1 MEQLHFKTNVQ
12 IKSII
17 GKDLINDDNIA
28 ILELVK
34 NSFDA
39 DAKRVDISFC
49 NLKQNDDSHIKGY
62 SEKTSRLIIQDDGV
76 GMGLA
81 DIRDKWLNIAYSE
94 KKANN
99 RQYNRM
105 MAGAKGV
112 GRFSCDRLGK
122 YLNLYSKKSGEEYVV
137 LRIDWEKF
145 EIDNQATEIQSIAL
159 DYEIISSSELLQR
172 GFTPFEHGVIL
183 EIIKLRSNWV
193 TYSVDNWITDKLT
206 NLKKYLEKLINPNQ
220 AFEKNDFGIYLNA
233 DEFKFENACKEEV
246 DQFIGKI
253 ENTIFR
259 KLDFKTT
266 SIECT
271 TLEDGKQILTT
282 LKDKGETIYWIKE
295 NSDFYPA
302 IKNFKVTLY
311 FLNTYAK
318 AFFTKQTGIRSV
330 DYGSVFLFLNGFR
343 IPPYGE
349 EGDDWLKLEQRRT
362 QGYARFISAR
372 DLVGQIEILDLDDT
386 FKIVSSREGL
396 VKNDNY
402 TLLTDRKIGVF
413 YKVLRRL
420 ERYVVD
426 GLNWDS
432 IPEEDRNKIAEIE
445 KKIITGELTEEKLAF
460 QEDRKIKQWRIYE
473 SIHSIIG
480 ASPKNV
486 IELYINESL
495 IESKIAEEKAIAEKE
510 FEQLLADFENKKISG
525 ELLAQIL
532 RKKATESEELEKQ
545 LSAFSKYTT
554 NEATSKAIIEIQAY
568 KKTIEEQSR
577 IIVLLQ
583 KQLKEKDGEIEH
595 TKKEAAERIA
605 HIEQQKKEEQQKRLE
620 AETAKKII
628 EKELV
633 QKTKQNLFLL
643 SVGALDTDRILK
655 YHHDI
660 RIHAATIHNT
670 IGQILKKANRGTLT
684 SEETT
689 MLIERISR
697 ANDKITSIAQFAT
710 KANYSID
717 ADMITA
723 DIVSYI
729 GEYVNHVLPEFYSEL
744 SIQCTTNS
752 CSRILNFAPLE
763 ASIFIDNLISNT
775 TKFDAKQFDVVFE
788 KNKDSIRMTISDD
801 GNGLSPSINNSDSI
815 FEKGVTTTNG
825 SGLGLYNVAKF
836 VREVLKGTI
845 MVDNNMDKKGF
856 KLIIDF

>member
-1 MEQLHFKTNVQ
+1 MKQLHFKTNVQ

-49 NLKQNDDSHIKGY
+49 NLKHNDDNHVEQY
-62 SEKTSRLIIQDDGV
+62 SDKTSRLIIQDDGI
-76 GMGLA
+76 GMNSI
-81 DIRDKWLNIAYSE
+81 DIQEKWLNIAYSE
-94 KKANN
+94 KKTNS
-99 RQYNRM
+99 RQFNRM

-122 YLNLYSKKSGEEYVV
+122 YLNLYSKKSGDEYIV
-137 LRIDWEKF
+137 LKIDWEKF
-145 EIDNQATEIQSIAL
+145 EIDNRETEIQSIPL
-159 DYEIISSSELLQR
+159 DYEIISNSQLLQR
-172 GFTPFEHGVIL
+172 GFAPFEHGVIL

-193 TYSVDNWITDKLT
+193 IYNVDNWLTDKLT

-233 DEFKFENACKEEV
+233 DEFEFENACKEEV

-282 LKDKGETIYWIKE
+282 LRDKGETIYWIKE

-445 KKIITGELTEEKLAF
+445 KKIITGELTEEKLTF
-460 QEDRKIKQWRIYE
+460 QEDRKTKQRRIYE

-480 ASPKNV
+480 ATPKNV

-510 FEQLLADFENKKISG
+510 FEQLLADFENRKISG

-545 LSAFSKYTT
+545 LSTFSKYTT
-554 NEATSKAIIEIQAY
+554 NEATSKAIIEIQAF
-568 KKTIEEQSR
+568 KKTIEEQTR
-577 IIVLLQ
+577 IIELLQ
-583 KQLKEKDGEIEH
+583 KQLEEKDSEIEN
-595 TKKEAAERIA
+595 TKKGADERVAQAERL
-605 HIEQQKKEEQQKRLE
+605 KEEAEKKRVE
-620 AETAKKII
+620 AEKERDIQIQKNKYLTA
-628 EKELV
+628 
-633 QKTKQNLFLL
+633 T
-643 SVGALDTDRILK
+643 R
-655 YHHDI
+655 
-660 RIHAATIHNT
+660 
-670 IGQILKKANRGTLT
+670 
-684 SEETT
+684 
-689 MLIERISR
+689 
-697 ANDKITSIAQFAT
+697 
-710 KANYSID
+710 
-717 ADMITA
+717 
-723 DIVSYI
+723 
-729 GEYVNHVLPEFYSEL
+729 
-744 SIQCTTNS
+744 
-752 CSRILNFAPLE
+752 
-763 ASIFIDNLISNT
+763 NT
-775 TKFDAKQFDVVFE
+775 TKEVQNLMHVILISSNDAIGVIATAKDQLMNNDTSNLRTSLDEFE
-788 KNKDSIRMTISDD
+788 YHINKINKLSKLITKADLTLLAQSNMVDIQTFVKEYFANYKKSLKIQYHSTIVEPLEKKIPVLDLSIVLDNLKSNSNKAGATEIRVDFSRNGRTYIVDFTDNGIGVDLNAFTSESIFEEGITNRRGGSGIGLSTIRERMRDSLNGDIEFL
-801 GNGLSPSINNSDSI
+801 GNGLH
-815 FEKGVTTTNG
+815 FTTGATFR
-825 SGLGLYNVAKF
+825 L
-836 VREVLKGTI
+836 T
-845 MVDNNMDKKGF
+845 F
-856 KLIIDF
+856 K